1 MLAETGRSTRAVST
15 ACQSSRA
22 NGFFGRRH
30 LPAKKQTKQEPMKT
44 GVTESGQNLTE
55 WVGNQGN
62 RISKNKK
69 GEWLGTYCEGDSDP
83 SDRLSKSD
91 SVLLAAK
98 PGELASLQNF
108 DSAISRV
115 TNLVLGSSGMV
126 NHTCPTCQKSEASA
140 G

>member
-1 MLAETGRSTRAVST
+1 
-15 ACQSSRA
+15 
-22 NGFFGRRH
+22 
-30 LPAKKQTKQEPMKT
+30 MKT

-83 SDRLSKSD
+83 SDRLSKSA

-98 PGELASLQNF
+98 PGELASLQRLRSGHF
-108 DSAISRV
+108 AM
-115 TNLVLGSSGMV
+115 GSIWCWDPVGWQTKPVSHLPKV
-126 NHTCPTCQKSEASA
+126 RSFSA